1 MIYSSTKLRNAG
13 DINRFSLVHFFYQQY
28 LYKDKLLFKIS
39 MPHII
44 NNCSLLFVYYIDVY
58 RFYINIIPFFECL
71 YWTTFNIFIFFLP
84 IFITLC
90 VHQFIYSQL
99 ARQIKQI
106 NKKKNIFQFYAVYSF
121 GYVACPTYD
130 TVEVELLCYRY

>member
-1 MIYSSTKLRNAG
+1 MIYSSTKLRNGG

-28 LYKDKLLFKIS
+28 LYKDKFLFKIS
-39 MPHII
+39 MPHNI
-44 NNCSLLFVYYIDVY
+44 NKLVFILFVYYIDVY
-58 RFYINIIPFFECL
+58 RFYTNKIPFFECL

-99 ARQIKQI
+99 TRQIKQI

-121 GYVACPTYD
+121 GYVTYD
-130 TVEVELLCYRY
+130 TVEGYLLCGIY